1 MTHRFT
7 LSAGGNGIFFF
18 FERKASTFFNPLPLN
33 AANNVRRS
41 ENEGE
46 SDEIT
51 EQNPRQQDVRQLA
64 TRRANYRRVVV
75 LEKHAA
81 DEQRYLFD
89 RETVFIGFAFGTSY
103 RKRDALFSNFHFGE
117 E

>member
-1 MTHRFT
+1 M
-7 LSAGGNGIFFF
+7 
-18 FERKASTFFNPLPLN
+18 N

-89 RETVFIGFAFGTSY
+89 TEKQFSLVSRLERRIESEMPCFLIFFSEKSREG
-103 RKRDALFSNFHFGE
+103 RK
-117 E
+117 